1 MPIKNFYYLNS
12 EVEFKPPS
20 LIPNLPKESMYDVG
34 ILNPE
39 FSNWLKIFRVKP
51 VQSKVYYL
59 WPESEYQNH
68 VYFIPSQTEPNNDY
82 AEIKVI
88 YSPAPCIVQQLS
100 ADYDVIDTINIDGLG
115 KPILVNSGILHSIPQ
130 VSSILWCFSFKLHHV
145 KTNQLVR
152 WEKAMRLFQ
161 DYIE

>member
-1 MPIKNFYYLNS
+1 MENRFIYQLKSPI
-12 EVEFKPPS
+12 EFKPPFFIS
-20 LIPNLPKESMYDVG
+20 DLPKESVYDAR

-51 VQSKVYYL
+51 TQSKVHYL
-59 WPESEYQNH
+59 WPGSEYQNH
-68 VYFIPSQTEPNNDY
+68 VYFIPGQTDPNDY

-88 YSPAPCIVQQLS
+88 YSPAPCTIQKLS
-100 ADYDVIDTINIDGLG
+100 ADYDVLHTTNIDGLG
-115 KPILVNSGILHSIPQ
+115 KPILVNSGILHDIPK
-130 VSSILWCFSFKLHHV
+130 VSSILWCFSFKLLHV
-145 KTNQLVR
+145 KTNTLVR